1 MGVSSTQEEI
11 CPIEAIGGFVRA
23 VTFSEVPA
31 QSAGWRCFLWKIADP
46 FRKGFLTHF
55 DEDVRKFEKSSSNKS
70 AFIFVMVTATRLGH
84 LYNGATVFNYWVHRQ
99 KVFVRSH
106 RGLRARYCMNNV
118 FRWFYSHRA
127 GLPRLW
133 ISGPGNG
140 VCRLKSNEN
149 GHKSE
154 CIFWRFPSTE
164 ASHGWTVL
172 FLGQVTVPD
181 TRRVWTCP
189 THHHRF

>member
-55 DEDVRKFEKSSSNKS
+55 DEDDRKFEKSSSNKS
-70 AFIFVMVTATRLGH
+70 AFIF
-84 LYNGATVFNYWVHRQ
+84 
-99 KVFVRSH
+99 
-106 RGLRARYCMNNV
+106 
-118 FRWFYSHRA
+118 
-127 GLPRLW
+127 
-133 ISGPGNG
+133 
-140 VCRLKSNEN
+140 
-149 GHKSE
+149 
-154 CIFWRFPSTE
+154 WRFPSTE
-164 ASHGWTVL
+164 ASHGCTVL

-189 THHHRF
+189 THHYRF